1 MNQLVIRPLDAS
13 TWDALARLFERPG
26 DPRWCWCM
34 FWRKPGSGWSNADP
48 AANRADLRALADAAR
63 APGLVA
69 LRGDE
74 AVGWVSVAPRPDY
87 PRLERSRTIPQLPG
101 DGVWAVVCFVVA
113 RTARRT
119 GVAAT
124 LLDAAAAFA
133 REHGAQVLEAYPVRT
148 DGARMPSAAAYTGTL
163 GMFERA
169 GFTVVAQTSSRPA
182 PGLLRVVVR
191 RDLRPA

>member
-1 MNQLVIRPLDAS
+1 MRDLRVRPLDAT

-34 FWRKPGSGWSNADP
+34 YWRNPGSSWANADA
-48 AANRADLRALADAAR
+48 AANRAELRALADAPR
-63 APGLVA
+63 SPGLVA
-69 LRGDE
+69 IRGDE
-74 AVGWVSVAPRPDY
+74 AVGWVSVAPRSDY
-87 PRLERSRTIPQLPG
+87 PRLARSRTMPQLPG
-101 DGVWAVVCFVVA
+101 EDVWAVVCFVVA

-124 LLDAAAAFA
+124 LLDAAAEAA
-133 REHGAQVLEAYPVRT
+133 RAGGARILEGYPVRT

-169 GFTVVAQTSSRPA
+169 GFTVVAETSSRPA

-191 RDLRPA
+191 RELDPA

>member
-1 MNQLVIRPLDAS
+1 MSELEVRPLDAT

-34 FWRKPGSGWSNADP
+34 FWRKPGSSWANADA
-48 AANRADLRALADAAR
+48 AANRAGLRTLADAPR
-63 APGLVA
+63 SPGLVA
-69 LRGDE
+69 VRGDE

-87 PRLERSRTIPQLPG
+87 PRLARSRTIPQLPG
-101 DGVWAVVCFVVA
+101 EDVWAVVCFVVA

-124 LLDAAAAFA
+124 LLDAAADLA
-133 REHGAQVLEAYPVRT
+133 RTGGARVLEGYPVRT

-169 GFTVVAQTSSRPA
+169 GFVVVAETSSRPA

-191 RDLRPA
+191 RQLDPA

>member
-1 MNQLVIRPLDAS
+1 MSETVVRPLDAS

-34 FWRKPGSGWSNADP
+34 YWRKPGSSWANADT
-48 AANRADLRALADAAR
+48 AANRAELRALADAPR

-69 LRGDE
+69 FRGDE

-87 PRLERSRTIPQLPG
+87 PRLARSRAIPQLPG
-101 DGVWAVVCFVVA
+101 DDVWAVVCFVVA

-124 LLDAAAAFA
+124 LLDAAVEAARAGGA
-133 REHGAQVLEAYPVRT
+133 RILEGYPVRT

-169 GFTVVAQTSSRPA
+169 GFVVAAETSSRPA
-182 PGLLRVVVR
+182 PGLLRVIVR
-191 RDLRPA
+191 REIGPA